1 MWSDTLAAFTTTPD
15 LMFAVDRHEFGNRD
29 ELSLGKDRPKTD
41 SREARIEKI
50 EDQLC
55 GQQAQL
61 STQNIE
67 IRKLEALCQETK
79 CERAAILNAE
89 SISRVWATQAERN
102 NRNAAAHGGNVL
114 ADIQVID
121 EMEQDDPAKARLW
134 KKAFFRLY
142 HLHYAEVHLP
152 LLYPPPEPSA
162 VTRRSLEA
170 WGIERIGSQCIA
182 KERFNSNPRRTAPL
196 RPAE

>member
-1 MWSDTLAAFTTTPD
+1 MLIVR
-15 LMFAVDRHEFGNRD
+15 L
-29 ELSLGKDRPKTD
+29 
-41 SREARIEKI
+41 
-50 EDQLC
+50 
-55 GQQAQL
+55 
-61 STQNIE
+61 
-67 IRKLEALCQETK
+67 ALCQETK

-152 LLYPPPEPSA
+152 LLYPPPEVIKTCNLLATILLVKPWRVESKKTKDNIIHRSHSTLGPPS
-162 VTRRSLEA
+162 T
-170 WGIERIGSQCIA
+170 
-182 KERFNSNPRRTAPL
+182 K
-196 RPAE
+196 AE